1 MAKRIERICTRTFS
15 LFRCRD
21 YARIDLRVNSAGEI
35 YVIEV
40 NPNPDISPQSGMAR
54 SIKAH
59 GMTYADFV
67 GNILDRALE
76 RGLKGQTDH
85 PLSPSP

>member
-1 MAKRIERICTRTFS
+1 MDVYR
-15 LFRCRD
+15 LFECRD
-21 YARIDLRVNSAGEI
+21 YARVDIRVDRDENI

-54 SIKAH
+54 AINAH

-67 GNILDRALE
+67 GGMIQKALE
-76 RGLKGQTDH
+76 RRVRNR
-85 PLSPSP
+85 PS